1 MTHLE
6 LSTRRVSEFEDVKRW
21 WRVMAVVRYFWHI
34 EDVNETVK
42 GLRQL
47 KPPPQHAHLT
57 AV

>member
-1 MTHLE
+1 
-6 LSTRRVSEFEDVKRW
+6 
-21 WRVMAVVRYFWHI
+21 MAVVRYFWHI